1 MFLSAHEPFISHQVM
16 RIVIAGASRGIGRAL
31 AQHFRG
37 RGDSVWLLARKVD
50 GPFSSRCDVA
60 DWAQVEAARQ
70 AVAAEWGSVDAVIC
84 VAAIQGELGPAME
97 ADPSRWSETVRVNL
111 DGTFFV
117 VRAFWELLRKAE
129 RRAKVVCFSGGG
141 ATKARANFSAYAAS
155 KTAVVR
161 LVENLAAEWV
171 GLPVDINAVAPG
183 AITTDMT
190 RETAARGAEQAGRE
204 EYEAARR
211 QLEQGGQSLERAV
224 GLVQWLLSEESD
236 GITGRLLSAQWDA
249 WESLP
254 AHRESLAATDVFQ
267 LRRIIAQERS
277 LDF

>member
-1 MFLSAHEPFISHQVM
+1 M

-31 AQHFRG
+31 AEYFRG
-37 RGDSVWLLARKVD
+37 RGDSVWLLARKVE
-50 GPFSSRCDVA
+50 GPFSSRCDVG
-60 DWAQVEAARQ
+60 DWAQVVAARQ
-70 AVAAEWGSVDAVIC
+70 AVAAEWASVDAVIC
-84 VAAIQGELGPAME
+84 VAATQGELGPAME
-97 ADPSRWSETVRVNL
+97 ADPARWSETVRVNL

-141 ATKARANFSAYAAS
+141 ATKARPNFSAYAAS

-161 LVENLAAEWV
+161 LVENLAAEWG

-190 RETAARGAEQAGRE
+190 RETAARGVEQVGRE

-224 GLVQWLLSEESD
+224 GLVQWLLSEASD

-254 AHRESLAATDVFQ
+254 AHRESLAVTDVFQ
-267 LRRIIAQERS
+267 LRRIVAKERS
-277 LDF
+277 LDFSCSPK